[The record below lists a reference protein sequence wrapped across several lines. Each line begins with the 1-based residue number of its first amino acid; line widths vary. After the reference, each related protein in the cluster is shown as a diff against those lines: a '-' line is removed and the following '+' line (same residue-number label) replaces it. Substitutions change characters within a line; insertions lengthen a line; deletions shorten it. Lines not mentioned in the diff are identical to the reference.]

1 LFQAL
6 DTHAAPEC
14 ALTDIVG
21 LQLSGQALSRI
32 VIFGNAAIHC
42 DGIRCQQRDALV
54 LSGMRS
60 SGVACRAELHAVS
73 SVFTGREPALLQ
85 SFPANRGAR
94 QGHDQPDDAG
104 PEVPSD
110 ER

>member
-1 LFQAL
+1 MLFQAL

-21 LQLSGQALSRI
+21 LQLSGRALSRI
-32 VIFGNAAIHC
+32 VIFRNAAIHC
-42 DGIRCQQRDALV
+42 DGIRCDALV

-73 SVFTGREPALLQ
+73 SAVTGREPALLQ
-85 SFPANRGAR
+85 SFPLPTAA
-94 QGHDQPDDAG
+94 
-104 PEVPSD
+104 VSMT
-110 ER
+110 